1 MPTPR
6 GVRSSAGNS
15 AAGVTQ
21 TPRIVI
27 RTAQLQGSSPK
38 ANRTSVLQSRF
49 SSPRPSKS
57 GSISSAH
64 APSWLVAKPMLHV
77 GNDRG
82 RLAFQLMELVDLLS
96 HARGEFRFG
105 SQILLQ
111 SFADFSTDCSAVG
124 VINVDGVAHDGP
136 RCPDE
141 PRPMD
146 HPRAFKPC
154 VHPCP
159 YGEFRRSSPLRAFAK
174 QIQQGNRERCHQ
186 HADAVSSLER
196 RSSRNVRS

>member
-1 MPTPR
+1 
-6 GVRSSAGNS
+6 
-15 AAGVTQ
+15 
-21 TPRIVI
+21 
-27 RTAQLQGSSPK
+27 
-38 ANRTSVLQSRF
+38 
-49 SSPRPSKS
+49 
-57 GSISSAH
+57 
-64 APSWLVAKPMLHV
+64 
-77 GNDRG
+77 
-82 RLAFQLMELVDLLS
+82 MELVDLLS

-146 HPRAFKPC
+146 RPRASKPY

-159 YGEFRRSSPLRAFAK
+159 YGEFLSLLLRERFFE
-174 QIQQGNRERCHQ
+174 QRVRQGNR
-186 HADAVSSLER
+186 DLR
-196 RSSRNVRS
+196 RH